1 MITTTGHG
9 SATARL
15 SPRAIAAAVL
25 IAGLGATAA
34 LVRHQESVNLEVQQV
49 RLQAI
54 VDTLVDDIE
63 QRVKAYAGIAA
74 SVRDVIA
81 ARPDLPAW
89 MFRSIVDGHA
99 VADTFPEVRSVAFT
113 RMVPDQ
119 DLARYTDY
127 LRQLHPLLS
136 ETTTLAIH
144 PQLPGE
150 HHYIIE
156 QFWPFKDAGQLVGM
170 DTLSQPD
177 NMAAILRT
185 TGTPSLVLS
194 APFDL
199 LQGGQDR
206 KAFVLR
212 YAVHPSQPAPARAPY
227 IGSTVV
233 TVSTRGLLH
242 ATRTASGRDQVF
254 LRIEDVTTGTPVLL
268 ASDAATPQAV
278 QQPFAA
284 QTPLLMGGRRWRVSA
299 LPAVSLLSSAERSLP
314 WWIGSAG
321 AGLSLLLAFAACRML
336 QRRRQSLLE
345 LTSARATLRQRE
357 IMLKRIF
364 EQNILGVAVV
374 DMTSGKIVEAN
385 ARFAEILGYDSRQ
398 LAGRPYWSWRHDPDT
413 VQEAQQEF
421 QALHNGGAAS
431 IRTDKRLRHRD
442 GSEVWIDL
450 TISPLAEQGETPNQ
464 ALCIA
469 QDITAR
475 RQMARKLQRN
485 EARQRSVLNHLP
497 IAILLLKP
505 GGEIEYR
512 NEAFVRITG
521 YTREETPTA
530 DAWLAMAIPDAGMRE
545 RISADWNVRVLQA
558 MAGDGLIEEREY
570 VIRRANGE
578 SRTITASGVIAA
590 GREMILI
597 DDITDSKQAQTEI
610 QYLAS
615 HDPLTGAANRGT
627 LMRALQEALRV
638 SERAGTAGMVLMLD
652 LDGFKTINETAGH
665 QAGDE
670 VLRQA
675 AARMWAMLRSG
686 DTVARHGDDTF
697 VLVMET
703 ETSQEPA
710 SRHHAAEVGQHLLD
724 ALARPCDIGGQALH
738 TSACMG
744 IALFM
749 GTRESADELLKQAD
763 MALHQAKQAGP
774 GSLRMYSQVEHEKLQ
789 KRANLVRDLRAAIEQ
804 QQFELYYQPQI
815 RAAAVIGAEALVRWH
830 HPRDGF
836 VSPAQFIPLAEETGL
851 IVQLGE
857 WVLGSAC
864 RTLARWSTDPLLRDI
879 QLAVNVSPRQFYQEQ
894 FIGTVLAAL
903 STSGADARRLEL
915 ELTEGLLLQDVEGTI
930 TKMDELRGYGVSF
943 SLDDFGTGY
952 SSLAYLK
959 RLPLDK
965 LKIDQ
970 SFVRDV
976 LVDDNDAAIA
986 RTIVSLGNTLGLA
999 TIAEG
1004 VETEA
1009 QKRFLLHN
1017 GCDTWQ
1023 GYLFSRPLPAADFER
1038 FVHAQ
1043 KRAA

>member
-1 MITTTGHG
+1 MMTAKNHGRATTP
-9 SATARL
+9 L
-15 SPRAIAAAVL
+15 SPKAIAAVVL
-25 IAGLGATAA
+25 VAGLGVTAA
-34 LVRHQESVNLEVQQV
+34 LVQRQKAANLEVQQD

-54 VDTLVDDIE
+54 AESLASDIE

-74 SVRDVIA
+74 STRDVIA

-89 MFRSIVDGHA
+89 MFRSIVDSHA

-113 RMVPDQ
+113 RMVPDK
-119 DLARYTDY
+119 DLARYTDH
-127 LRQLHPLLS
+127 LRQLHPRLS
-136 ETTTLAIH
+136 ETRTLSVH

-150 HHYIIE
+150 QHYIIE
-156 QFWPFKDAGQLVGM
+156 QFWPFKDAGQLVGL

-177 NMAAILRT
+177 NMETILRT
-185 TGTPSLVLS
+185 TGTPGLVLS
-194 APFDL
+194 APFEL

-212 YAVHPSQPAPARAPY
+212 YAVHPSQPVAAAAPY
-227 IGSTVV
+227 LGSTVV
-233 TVSTRGLLH
+233 TVSTSGLLH
-242 ATRTASGRDQVF
+242 ATKTASGRDKVF
-254 LRIEDVTTGTPVLL
+254 LRIEDVTADAPVLL
-268 ASDAATPQAV
+268 TGDAATPRAMQS
-278 QQPFAA
+278 PLAA
-284 QTPLLMGGRRWRVSA
+284 QVPLLMGGRRWLVSVT
-299 LPAVSLLSSAERSLP
+299 PAVSLLSSAERSLP

-321 AGLSLLLAFAACRML
+321 AGLSLLLAFAALGML
-336 QRRRQSLLE
+336 QRRQQSLLE

-357 IMLKRIF
+357 LMLKRVF
-364 EQNILGVAVV
+364 EQNILGVAVI
-374 DMTSGKIVEAN
+374 DMGSGAVVEAN
-385 ARFAEILGYDSRQ
+385 ARLADILGYRGEQ
-398 LAGRPYWSWRHDPDT
+398 LTGQSYWRWHYHPDT
-413 VQEAQQEF
+413 VQEQKEF
-421 QALHNGGAAS
+421 LALHESDATS
-431 IRTDKRLRHRD
+431 MRIDKRLRHND
-442 GSEVWIDL
+442 GSEVWVDL
-450 TISPLAEQGETPNQ
+450 TISPLAEPGETPTQ
-464 ALCIA
+464 AICIA

-475 RQMARKLQRN
+475 RQMARQLQRN
-485 EARQRSVLNHLP
+485 EALQRSILNHLP
-497 IAILLLKP
+497 IAILLVRP

-521 YTREETPTA
+521 YTQEEAPTT
-530 DAWLAMAIPDAGMRE
+530 DAWLAMAVPDAGMRAQI
-545 RISADWNVRVLQA
+545 RADWDAGVRQA
-558 MAGDGLIEEREY
+558 TAGDGLIEAREY
-570 VIRRANGE
+570 VIRRANGDL
-578 SRTITASGVIAA
+578 RTVTASGVIAA
-590 GREMILI
+590 GREMILL

-610 QYLAS
+610 RYLAS
-615 HDPLTGAANRGT
+615 HDPLTGAANRSALT
-627 LMRALQEALRV
+627 QALQDALRV

-652 LDGFKTINETAGH
+652 LDGFKALNETAGH

-670 VLRQA
+670 VLRQTV
-675 AARMWAMLRSG
+675 ARMRAMLKSG

-697 VLVMET
+697 VLVMQT
-703 ETSQEPA
+703 ETALEPA
-710 SRHHAAEVGQHLLD
+710 TRDHATTFAQHLLA
-724 ALARPCDIGGQALH
+724 ALARPSTIGGQALH
-738 TSACMG
+738 TSACIG

-749 GTRESADELLKQAD
+749 GMRESADELLKQAD
-763 MALHQAKQAGP
+763 MALSQAKQAGP

-789 KRANLVRDLRAAIEQ
+789 KRASLVRDLRAAIEE

-815 RAAAVIGAEALVRWH
+815 RAGAVIGAEALVRWH

-836 VSPAQFIPLAEETGL
+836 VSPAQFIALAEETGL

-857 WVLGSAC
+857 WVLGSSC
-864 RTLARWSTDPLLRDI
+864 RMLARWSTDPLLKDI
-879 QLAVNVSPRQFYQEQ
+879 KLAVNVSPRQFYQEQ
-894 FIGTVLAAL
+894 FTGTVLAAL

-930 TKMDELRGYGVSF
+930 AKMGELRGYGVSF

-986 RTIVSLGNTLGLA
+986 RTIVSLGNTLGLT

-1004 VETEA
+1004 VETEE

-1023 GYLFSRPLPAADFER
+1023 GYLFSKPLPAADFER
-1038 FVHAQ
+1038 FVHTLAT
-1043 KRAA
+1043 